1 MRLLMPCLLVAIA
14 ANCASSAR
22 ILAVLPTPAKSH
34 QYVNQATLKAL
45 AARGHQ
51 IVSYSPFYLDKP
63 VPNYTEIHIES
74 KMADGGGGQMS
85 LEIFKSFIDA
95 SPVGGAKVI
104 WGFAD
109 IILGQTF
116 EDENIKKLIDSNE
129 KFDLIVLE
137 MLFSQEAVVAFGHR
151 FKAPVVNVHT
161 FGSFGPVNSVSGNPL
176 SLAYIPDYSFPYSD
190 RMSLYERFL
199 NAYSVL
205 SSLHYYYSTY
215 LPRQEAIARS
225 AFKDPS
231 MPPLV
236 DMLLN
241 TSLTVTNINPYAH
254 YSHPNSPNVV
264 PVGGIH
270 LSSERKPLPEAMK
283 KFLDDAKQGVIYLSL
298 GSVVPENILP
308 QEFFDNF
315 INAFRRLPYRVL
327 WKTERSMTQLPE
339 KIFTS
344 KWIPQQDV
352 LAHQNI
358 VLFITHGGLLSQH
371 EAINAG
377 VPVICIPFLGDQ
389 PMNAKFYEAREVGVR
404 LNFNDL
410 SEETIYT
417 ALTTVLNTTKYKDN
431 MARLSRIYRD
441 QPTSPADRLVFWVEY
456 VLRHGGAHHLRPAS
470 ALLPWYQLYLID
482 ILALLLAT
490 ASVSILFTYFII
502 RKIYRLIF
510 VRQMFDAFSSSKKK
524 N

>member
-22 ILAVLPTPAKSH
+22 ILAVLPTPGKGN
-34 QYVNQATLKAL
+34 QYINQAALKAL

-63 VPNYTEIHIES
+63 VANYTEIHIES
-74 KMADGGGGQMS
+74 KMADGGGQIS
-85 LEIFKSFIDA
+85 LDIFKTFIDA
-95 SPVGGAKVI
+95 SPVGGAKII
-104 WGFAD
+104 WGFTD

-116 EDENIKKLIDSNE
+116 EDENIKKLINSNE

-137 MLFSQEAVVAFGHR
+137 TLFSQEATVAFGHR
-151 FKAPVVNVHT
+151 FKAPVVSVHT

-176 SLAYIPDYSFPYSD
+176 SLAFIPDHSFPYSD

-205 SSLHYYYSTY
+205 SSLHYYYSKH
-215 LPRQEAIARS
+215 LPTQEAIARS
-225 AFKDPS
+225 AFKDPL
-231 MPPLV
+231 MPPLL

-254 YSHPNSPNVV
+254 YSHPNAPNVV

-352 LAHQNI
+352 LGIGIPSRNLVVAAHQNI

-417 ALTTVLNTTKYKDN
+417 ALTTVLNTTK
-431 MARLSRIYRD
+431 
-441 QPTSPADRLVFWVEY
+441 
-456 VLRHGGAHHLRPAS
+456 
-470 ALLPWYQLYLID
+470 
-482 ILALLLAT
+482 
-490 ASVSILFTYFII
+490 
-502 RKIYRLIF
+502 
-510 VRQMFDAFSSSKKK
+510 
-524 N
+524 

>member
-1 MRLLMPCLLVAIA
+1 MRLLVPCLLLAIA

-22 ILAVLPTPAKSH
+22 ILAVLPCPAKSH

-51 IVSYSPFYLDKP
+51 IVSYSPFTLDKP
-63 VPNYTEIHIES
+63 VPNYTEIHIEN
-74 KMADGGGGQMS
+74 KMADGGGQMT
-85 LEIFKSFIDA
+85 LEVFKSFLDA
-95 SPVGGAKVI
+95 SPVGAAKVL
-104 WGFAD
+104 WSYTD
-109 IILGQTF
+109 VVLGNTF
-116 EDENIKKLIDSNE
+116 KDENIKKLIDSNE
-129 KFDLIVLE
+129 NFDLVVLE
-137 MLFSQEAVVAFGHR
+137 TLFTQEAVVAFGHR

-283 KFLDDAKQGVIYLSL
+283 EFLDDAKLGVIYLSL

-315 INAFRRLPYRVL
+315 INAFRRLPYKVL
-327 WKTERSMTQLPE
+327 WKTTISITQLPE
-339 KIFTS
+339 KILTS

-377 VPVICIPFLGDQ
+377 VPVICIPIMGDQ
-389 PMNAKFYEAREVGVR
+389 PMNAKFYEAREVGVK

-417 ALTTVLNTTKYKDN
+417 AVTTVLNTTKYKDN
-431 MARLSRIYRD
+431 MARLSHLYRD
-441 QPTSPADRLVFWVEY
+441 QPNSPADRLVFWVEY
-456 VLRHGGAHHLRPAS
+456 LLRHGGAPHLRPAS

-482 ILALLLAT
+482 ILVLLVAT
-490 ASVSILFTYFII
+490 ALVCILFTYFII

-510 VRQMFDAFSSSKKK
+510 VRQKFEAFSSSKKK